1 MKKIILIFSLLFFA
15 GSIVATA
22 VHSVKGNTEAA
33 KQAGAVSI
41 MAFATAGIAVAP
53 KTNYS
58 LGLQWTRPEETL
70 LEHLMNKGERDA
82 KIKFANGQLRFRDY
96 VLYRSLLVDGFS
108 GIQRVWDNTIARAT
122 GVTNVD
128 RAKLDKD
135 VHVCV
140 SRISIQYINTGGA
153 GTNPA
158 AVAGYDGVVTSW
170 PAGLQN
176 AEISIYQ
183 DSNPLIERHP
193 VNTCGSQADSQFGV
207 GQADAYVLQ
216 TPFVLEGDIPFEVRI
231 DFPDA
236 LAAANT
242 EFIKVILSGVGTR
255 KRGQI

>member
-1 MKKIILIFSLLFFA
+1 MKKIVLIFSLLLFA
-15 GSIVATA
+15 GSIVASSVFA
-22 VHSVKGNTEAA
+22 VKGNIEASQ
-33 KQAGAVSI
+33 KSAGMAV
-41 MAFATAGIAVAP
+41 MAFLTAGVAVAP
-53 KTNYS
+53 KTS
-58 LGLQWTRPEETL
+58 FTLGLQWTRAEETL
-70 LEHLMNKGERDA
+70 LEHLVNKGDNSA
-82 KIKFANGQLRFRDY
+82 KQNFATGRLRFKDY

-135 VHVCV
+135 VHVCI
-140 SRISIQYINTGGA
+140 SRIAIQYINTGGA

-207 GQADAYVLQ
+207 GQADAYSLQ
-216 TPFVLEGDIPFEVRI
+216 TPFVLEGDVPFEVRI

-242 EFIKVILSGVGTR
+242 EFIKVMLIGVGTR
-255 KRGQI
+255 KRGTI

>member
-15 GSIVATA
+15 GSLVATA

-33 KQAGAVSI
+33 QEAGVVSLL
-41 MAFATAGIAVAP
+41 AFASIGIAVAP
-53 KTNYS
+53 KQTYT
-58 LGLQWTRPEETL
+58 LGLQWTRTEETL
-70 LEHLMNKGERDA
+70 LEHLVNKGESSA

-135 VHVCV
+135 VTVAIG
-140 SRISIQYINTGGA
+140 RIAIQYINTGGA

-158 AVAGYDGVVTSW
+158 AVSGYDGVVTAW

-207 GQADAYVLQ
+207 GQADSYSLQ
-216 TPFVLEGDIPFEVRI
+216 TPFVLEGDVPFEVRI

-242 EFIKVILSGVGTR
+242 EFIKVMLIGVGTR
-255 KRGQI
+255 KRGTV

>member
-15 GSIVATA
+15 GSIATSA
-22 VHSVKGNTEAA
+22 VHVVKGNIEAA

-41 MAFATAGIAVAP
+41 MAFATASIAVAP
-53 KTNYS
+53 KQNYT
-58 LGLQWTRPEETL
+58 LGLQWTRTEETL
-70 LEHLMNKGERDA
+70 LEHLMNKGETGA
-82 KIKFANGQLRFRDY
+82 KVKFANGQLRFRDY

-135 VHVCV
+135 VHVCID
-140 SRISIQYINTGGA
+140 RIAIQYINTGGA

-158 AVAGYDGVVTSW
+158 AVAGYDGVVTAW

-207 GQADAYVLQ
+207 GQADSYSLK
-216 TPFVLEGDIPFEVRI
+216 TPFVLEGDVPFEVRI

-242 EFIKVILSGVGTR
+242 EFIKVMLIGVGTR
-255 KRGQI
+255 KRGTV

>member
-1 MKKIILIFSLLFFA
+1 MAVMALL
-15 GSIVATA
+15 
-22 VHSVKGNTEAA
+22 
-33 KQAGAVSI
+33 
-41 MAFATAGIAVAP
+41 TAGVAVAP
-53 KTNYS
+53 KTS
-58 LGLQWTRPEETL
+58 FTLGLQWTRAEETL
-70 LEHLMNKGERDA
+70 LEHLVNKGDNAA
-82 KIKFANGQLRFRDY
+82 KANFATGRLRFKDY

-128 RAKLDKD
+128 RSKLDKD
-135 VHVCV
+135 VHVCI
-140 SRISIQYINTGGA
+140 SRIAIQYVNTGGA

-158 AVAGYDGVVTSW
+158 AVSGYDGVVTSW

-207 GQADAYVLQ
+207 GQADAYALQ
-216 TPFVLEGDIPFEVRI
+216 TPFVLEGDVPFEVRI

-242 EFIKVILSGVGTR
+242 EFIKVMLIGVGTR
-255 KRGQI
+255 KRGTI

>member
-1 MKKIILIFSLLFFA
+1 MKKIVLIVSLLFFV
-15 GSIVATA
+15 GSIATVAA
-22 VHSVKGNTEAA
+22 ASIKGNTELAQKAA
-33 KQAGAVSI
+33 GTTALALVSAGVAL
-41 MAFATAGIAVAP
+41 AP
-53 KTNYS
+53 KTNYT
-58 LGLQWTRPEETL
+58 LGLQWNRVEETL
-70 LEHLMNKGERDA
+70 LEHLQMKGDQQA
-82 KIKFANGQLRFRDY
+82 KTKFASGQLRFRDY

-135 VHVCV
+135 VHVC
-140 SRISIQYINTGGA
+140 IGKIAIQYVNTGGA

-158 AVAGYDGVVTSW
+158 AVSGYDGVVTSW

-207 GQADAYVLQ
+207 GSADSYSLS
-216 TPFVLEGDIPFEVRI
+216 TPFVLEGDVPFEVRI

-242 EFIKVILSGVGTR
+242 EFIKVMLIGVGTR